1 VCLAV
6 EDSNTTLTDI
16 LGILWFQSQY
26 LSSGHEGDGEWVL
39 PLTYC
44 VGSYK
49 TRMSELVR
57 HKASVLSVRKVT
69 FEDTTVEMLS
79 KGVYEV
85 KRAEEPLILNAEA
98 NGDKALEKKSSSE
111 FLDLSKD
118 WFKLNVGQTGFYRV
132 KYDEELASRLR
143 SAISAGSLEATD
155 RFGMYFFTY
164 FVYLQTLVCKLSVS
178 EVVVL
183 YTHLPNFLLIHI

>member
-1 VCLAV
+1 MCRAIVDLYAALA
-6 EDSNTTLTDI
+6 DI
-16 LGILWFQSQY
+16 LRILRFQSQY
-26 LSSGHEGDGEWVL
+26 LSSGREGDGEWVL

-44 VGSYK
+44 VGSYN

-57 HKASVLSVRKVT
+57 QKASVLSVRKVSS
-69 FEDTTVEMLS
+69 EDKTVEFLS

-85 KRAEEPLILNAEA
+85 KRAEEPLVLNAEA
-98 NGDKALEKKSSSE
+98 NGDKTLEKNSSSD
-111 FLDLSKD
+111 FMDLSKD

-155 RFGMYFFTY
+155 RFGMHFLTY
-164 FVYLQTLVCKLSVS
+164 FIY
-178 EVVVL
+178 
-183 YTHLPNFLLIHI
+183 

>member
-1 VCLAV
+1 
-6 EDSNTTLTDI
+6 
-16 LGILWFQSQY
+16 
-26 LSSGHEGDGEWVL
+26 VL

-49 TRMSELVR
+49 IRLSELVR
-57 HKASVLSVRKVT
+57 HKASVLSVRKVSS
-69 FEDTTVEMLS
+69 EDKTVEVLS

-85 KRAEEPLILNAEA
+85 KSAEEPLVSNAEA
-98 NGDKALEKKSSSE
+98 NGDKTLEKKSSSE
-111 FLDLSKD
+111 FLDVSKD

-155 RFGMYFFTY
+155 RFGMLFFWRILSTNTLLFANYQSLRPFFT
-164 FVYLQTLVCKLSVS
+164 
-178 EVVVL
+178 
-183 YTHLPNFLLIHI
+183 LICEPFS

>member
-1 VCLAV
+1 M
-6 EDSNTTLTDI
+6 
-16 LGILWFQSQY
+16 
-26 LSSGHEGDGEWVL
+26 L

-57 HKASVLSVRKVT
+57 HKASVLSVHKVSSG
-69 FEDTTVEMLS
+69 EKTVEVS
-79 KGVYEV
+79 SHGVYEV
-85 KRAEEPLILNAEA
+85 KRAEEPLVLNAEA
-98 NGDKALEKKSSSE
+98 NGDKTLEKNSSSE
-111 FLDLSKD
+111 FVDLTKD

-155 RFGMYFFTY
+155 RFGTYCLTY
-164 FVYLQTLVCKLSVS
+164 FVYQRTLVYMISVS
-178 EVVVL
+178 EVVV
-183 YTHLPNFLLIHI
+183 PSLIFPHFS